1 MNVVLA
7 EWCFAL
13 NYVNAIPVW
22 EYTFYPK
29 EYLYLK
35 LESMFNKFA
44 KSSKLINYY
53 LFFFLKI
60 FIILKGLGAKM
71 FY

>member
-13 NYVNAIPVW
+13 NYANVIQVW
-22 EYTFYPK
+22 DYTFYPK

-35 LESMFNKFA
+35 LESLFNK
-44 KSSKLINYY
+44 Y
-53 LFFFLKI
+53 KI
-60 FIILKGLGAKM
+60 KNR
-71 FY
+71 

>member
-1 MNVVLA
+1 MSLLDKMNVVLA

-13 NYVNAIPVW
+13 NYANTVPVW

-35 LESMFNKFA
+35 LESLFNKF
-44 KSSKLINYY
+44 LIQR
-53 LFFFLKI
+53 
-60 FIILKGLGAKM
+60 
-71 FY
+71 